1 MKTILLT
8 GAAGYLGS
16 ETFTALA
23 DAGYRV
29 AATDLREPKFAV
41 PSPATFTRLD
51 LTDEDAVASFVLS
64 VQPDAVVHLA
74 GLLSARESMVEPERY
89 FRVNIVG
96 SLNLIEAM
104 LRTPCRRVIFASTN
118 SVYGAPRKS
127 PLREDDPLVPHTPY
141 GESKV
146 AVERMLRW
154 FHELKGLSFAAL
166 RFFNLAGGDEHAR
179 LQSSWSGAL
188 STRLLAAALGRIP
201 RVDVFGLDH
210 PTPDGSCVRD
220 FLHVR
225 DSARAVLAALTT
237 GAVGCYNISGGRPVS
252 VLEAIEAFRSVSG
265 RPIEFQ
271 DRGRRDGD
279 ASEIIADISRAKRE
293 LGWEPQQS
301 SILEIAA
308 SAYRSAHAAS

>member
-16 ETFTALA
+16 EAFTALA

-29 AATDLREPKFAV
+29 AATDLREPKFEI

-51 LTDEDAVASFVLS
+51 LIEDDAVAGFILD

-74 GLLSARESMVEPERY
+74 GLLSARESMVMPERY

-104 LRTPCRRVIFASTN
+104 LQTSCRRMIFASTN
-118 SVYGAPRKS
+118 SVYGAPLKS
-127 PLREDDPLVPHTPY
+127 PLVEDDPLLPHTPY

-154 FHELKGLSFAAL
+154 FHELKGLSFVAL

-179 LQSSWSGAL
+179 LESSWSGAL

-201 RVDVFGLDH
+201 RVEVFGLDH

-220 FLHVR
+220 FLHVQ
-225 DSARAVLAALTT
+225 DAARAVLAALET
-237 GAVGCYNISGGRPVS
+237 GAVGTFNISGGRPVS

-265 RPIEFQ
+265 HTFKFQ

-279 ASEIIADISRAKRE
+279 VSEIIADISKAKRE

-301 SILEIAA
+301 SIQAIAA
-308 SAYRSAHAAS
+308 SAYRSAHIAS